1 MMGGSRC
8 LVNKLKLFL
17 ILGLYSLAA
26 VAEEPKFLVLVPKDS
41 LDMNRAMSGAGT
53 VDCDDPHGQ
62 PHSPA
67 VAIDLSRLRANMD
80 KAMGPQLES
89 GEWEVNGRTYVPL
102 QEPRGEKMSRPQVNL
117 MESDEGYIALSARG
131 RVEFRINDLK
141 GSFDGKKVKFK
152 VPF

>member
-1 MMGGSRC
+1 M
-8 LVNKLKLFL
+8 NKLKLFL

-26 VAEEPKFLVLVPKDS
+26 VADDPRFLVLVPKDR

-53 VDCDDPHGQ
+53 VDCDDPRAEA
-62 PHSPA
+62 PA
-67 VAIDLSRLRANMD
+67 PTVAIDLSRLRANMD
-80 KAMGPQLES
+80 KAMGPNLEN
-89 GEWEVNGRTYVPL
+89 GEWEVNGRAYVPL

-141 GSFDGKKVKFK
+141 GSFDGKKFKVK